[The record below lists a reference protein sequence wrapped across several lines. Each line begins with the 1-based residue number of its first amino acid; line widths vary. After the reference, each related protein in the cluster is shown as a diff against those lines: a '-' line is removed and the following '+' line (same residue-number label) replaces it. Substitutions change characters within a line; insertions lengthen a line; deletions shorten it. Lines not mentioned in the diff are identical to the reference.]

1 MKTISFTGICP
12 QCTLYDEQ
20 HFMRENGK
28 FWECPNCNLQI
39 LIENNAAS
47 IFRHRGKGIFKLN
60 NNKFNGNA
68 PFQEVGSDS
77 YPNGKQILVEKHLIE
92 YLLNTVEQKP
102 VYSIDKLIDTYENYK
117 FKNGSKDEYL
127 KQSLHFKIDFD
138 NDEIEETL
146 GIRDKEQKLSNQY
159 STKRMYRFLI
169 DNIFPK
175 YYNSDNSG
183 IPEMGMSQLQLFLS
197 LKHFPNNKRDFI
209 NSDTF
214 FIRQALKSLIKDLI
228 TIIYEGKEV
237 FLTSDPEL
245 KLKIKQ
251 EKYDTSLD

>member
-47 IFRHRGKGIFKLN
+47 IFRHRGKGFFKLN
-60 NNKFNGNA
+60 NNKFNGNV

-102 VYSIDKLIDTYENYK
+102 EYSIDKLIDTYENYK
-117 FKNGSKDEYL
+117 FKDGSKDEYL

-138 NDEIEETL
+138 NDEI
-146 GIRDKEQKLSNQY
+146 
-159 STKRMYRFLI
+159 
-169 DNIFPK
+169 
-175 YYNSDNSG
+175 
-183 IPEMGMSQLQLFLS
+183 
-197 LKHFPNNKRDFI
+197 
-209 NSDTF
+209 
-214 FIRQALKSLIKDLI
+214 
-228 TIIYEGKEV
+228 
-237 FLTSDPEL
+237 
-245 KLKIKQ
+245 
-251 EKYDTSLD
+251 